1 MSERLAIAGGSPT
14 RSTEYP
20 TWPVI
25 DADDEAIV
33 LEALRSGRWGGY
45 PEPGPYNARFCAD
58 FAKFQGSTH
67 GILMVNGTVT
77 MEVALTDVCGYRL
90 RTHGS
95 WGITRGGRR

>member
-1 MSERLAIAGGSPT
+1 MSDILAIAGGSPV
-14 RSTEYP
+14 RPTEYP
-20 TWPVI
+20 KWPVI

-67 GILMVNGTVT
+67 GRSSYQLLLLQQLPM
-77 MEVALTDVCGYRL
+77 
-90 RTHGS
+90 
-95 WGITRGGRR
+95 RRWQPAHYP